1 MDPGDLF
8 LANMSH
14 EIRTPLNGIIG
25 YNQLLIGTDLDL
37 VQRNYVTSMNKC
49 SIQLMQIIND
59 ILDFSKL
66 ASGKMKLT
74 NSCTSL
80 REVLDLVK
88 EALGQR
94 VKEKKLKCDFVLSK
108 KVPEYLILD
117 KQKLVQIIV
126 NLLSNAIK
134 FTDIGGKICISIT
147 IEADM
152 LQVTVEDNGIGISET
167 EQLEIFNAFTQ
178 VNNEPTKKYS
188 GTGLGLPIS
197 KSLVELMAGG
207 IAVSSIL
214 GLGSKFTFSVKYD
227 KYEEVEKSVLRNGH
241 ANLAGKTVLVVD
253 DKSCNRIFICEMLF
267 EWDMNPI
274 TCASAL
280 EAVRFVSSNR
290 YDFAVGLIDICMP
303 NISGTELA
311 RQLKEDKPELPL
323 IALSSLEESLV
334 DLSCFEHKIDK
345 PINKLQLYECLN
357 DILSDKEGRRTFCLD
372 KNEKRKKSP
381 PKGKSRISILIAE
394 DVSYNCSLL
403 CEMLQKLGYKQI
415 DTASDGEETIKK
427 IKSKDYQILLVD
439 LKMPKMDGF
448 EVIKYVTENSLPINI
463 VAVTASVLDED
474 RERCKRIG
482 VKYFIPKPINIKELK
497 EAMLYISQSL

>member
-37 VQRNYVTSMNKC
+37 TQRNYVTSMNKC

-66 ASGKMKLT
+66 ASGKMKLSK
-74 NSCTSL
+74 SCTSL

-108 KVPEYLILD
+108 KVPEYIILD

-134 FTDIGGKICISIT
+134 FTDIGGKICVSIT
-147 IEADM
+147 AETDI
-152 LQVTVEDNGIGISET
+152 LQVAVDDNGIGISET
-167 EQLEIFNAFTQ
+167 EQCEIFNAFIQ

-188 GTGLGLPIS
+188 GTGLGLAICEG
-197 KSLVELMAGG
+197 LVELMEGK
-207 IAVSSIL
+207 ISVYSKL
-214 GLGSKFTFSVKYD
+214 GVGSRFTFSVKYE
-227 KYEEVEKSVLRNGH
+227 KYEEVEKTVLNNGH

-274 TCASAL
+274 ACASAL
-280 EAVRFVSSNR
+280 EAVRFVASNR

-311 RQLKEDKPELPL
+311 RQLKEDKPQLPL

-345 PINKLQLYECLN
+345 PVNKLQLYECLN
-357 DILSDKEGRRTFCLD
+357 DVLSNKEGRRTFCLN
-372 KNEKRKKSP
+372 KNEKIKQSP
-381 PKGKSRISILIAE
+381 PKRKSKISILIAE
-394 DVSYNCSLL
+394 DVECNCSLL
-403 CEMLQKLGYKQI
+403 CEMLRKLGYKQI
-415 DTASDGEETIKK
+415 DTACDGEETIKK
-427 IKSKDYQILLVD
+427 IENKDYQILLVD
-439 LKMPKMDGF
+439 LKMPKLDGF
-448 EVIKYVTENSLPINI
+448 GVIKYITENAIPVNT
-463 VAVTASVLDED
+463 VVVTASVLDED
-474 RERCKRIG
+474 RERCKKMG
-482 VKYFIPKPINIKELK
+482 MKYFIPKPINIKELK
-497 EAMLYISQSL
+497 EAMLYISQSI